1 MSYQSS
7 HSSSFFL
14 AGAAAPGPGG
24 GTAGA
29 FAPRFAPMA
38 DVPMELYLGPVP
50 WRWSATDAK
59 SSQNALRLSSI
70 CWVWRGRP
78 SGASTN
84 RVKLSCAPLAPA
96 CAALP
101 TLPAASRACA
111 AKSDS
116 ASCLGRG
123 DA

>member
-1 MSYQSS
+1 MNYQSS

-14 AGAAAPGPGG
+14 AAAAAPGPGG

-29 FAPRFAPMA
+29 FPLRFAPMA

-50 WRWSATDAK
+50 WRWSATDEK
-59 SSQNALRLSSI
+59 SSQNDFRFSSI
-70 CWVWRGRP
+70 CGVCRDRP
-78 SGASTN
+78 SGPSTN
-84 RVKLSCAPLAPA
+84 RDKPSCAPLAPA
-96 CAALP
+96 CAARP

-116 ASCLGRG
+116 ESCLGDER
-123 DA
+123 A

>member
-50 WRWSATDAK
+50 WRWSATDEK
-59 SSQNALRLSSI
+59 SSQKALLESSI
-70 CWVWRGRP
+70 GWFWRVRP
-78 SGASTN
+78 SGPSTN
-84 RVKLSCAPLAPA
+84 RERLSCAPFAPA
-96 CAALP
+96 CAARP
-101 TLPAASRACA
+101 TLPAASRAWA
-111 AKSDS
+111 AKSEDDIY
-116 ASCLGRG
+116 LG
-123 DA
+123 A